1 MLYKKMFNNI
11 YPFANRGVVGMKVSF
26 YQKYVSAV
34 GITQAASARLQV
46 GAAGGDTKEC

>member
-1 MLYKKMFNNI
+1 
-11 YPFANRGVVGMKVSF
+11 MKVSF